1 MDSLGKIVTKFA
13 AKRPNT
19 CHGRLPHCTNEKS
32 TPPSR
37 PLSVFVPDFCLYF
50 SLAAAFPSLPTHS
63 VQDIWEDKPQT
74 RAETNLQNV
83 TFQRSFI

>member
-1 MDSLGKIVTKFA
+1 MRNL
-13 AKRPNT
+13 
-19 CHGRLPHCTNEKS
+19 LP
-32 TPPSR
+32 PPPC

-83 TFQRSFI
+83 TFQRFQDLTRGAK